1 MNYVELLGNKIKK
14 SGVGHDSPWGETNYG
29 TEKKTKSANFI
40 ATPIQRQ
47 HEIIGPSEK

>member
-1 MNYVELLGNKIKK
+1 MIHLEAKQIMAPK
-14 SGVGHDSPWGETNYG
+14 
-29 TEKKTKSANFI
+29 KKTKSANFI